1 MPQAPMAPSYS
12 LHRRNF
18 NLKHSF
24 NRLWAEFGMVK
35 SGRYG
40 DVFVFLINRGYESK
54 DLVDRWM
61 DKKKSLFPGRS

>member
-1 MPQAPMAPSYS
+1 
-12 LHRRNF
+12 
-18 NLKHSF
+18 
-24 NRLWAEFGMVK
+24 MVK

-61 DKKKSLFPGRS
+61 DEKEIPFSR